1 MSHHRRAGDTVSAV
15 SRARQPT
22 AADAGRADAKRTKG
36 ARPAKP
42 DKRSEQPSSE
52 QPSDESEL
60 DAAPEP
66 KVGLLA
72 RAAAARLAAWS
83 STTGAF
89 DTAVCLVYLSFAL
102 WITHGLWPNPNVR
115 AIGENANDQVL
126 IEWFLAHGVLVWR
139 GDFSFVTDRLN
150 SPDGVNLMSNAS
162 HILHGVLM
170 APVTVLFGAAVSF
183 ALLVA
188 LNLAA
193 TAAGWYLL
201 FARGLGLNRG
211 GALVGAF
218 FTGFAPGMISQSN
231 SHLHMTAQWLVP
243 PMVWCLIR
251 LTRVR
256 TWRSTLLTAVGLA
269 ALLCAQLLLGEEVL
283 FLTALTLLVFTVIYA
298 AIRWRWALQI
308 GPRFLG
314 GAAIA
319 AGLSVVALAYPL
331 WIQLHGPQHTPNAPF
346 APIYFYADIASYA
359 VISPLSIAGSESAG
373 KLSTSATEMNA
384 YLGLPLLLVLLALVV
399 WRWRSPL
406 VLAAAGAGIV
416 MAILSFGPFP
426 SINGER
432 TGWPSLYNNIADI
445 PLVNGALPTR
455 YSLALIPLIGLVL
468 AVGIDAALR
477 AGAVTEVL
485 VPVAVV
491 AALIP
496 ILPRPLATVDRLP
509 VPDFITSGAWHQCV
523 PDGGVLVPVPLPT
536 PTEPDAMRW
545 PAAANAAFG
554 IPEGFFIGP
563 YGPEGR
569 SSIGTYKQPT
579 SALLADV
586 THTGNIPEITDDTRA
601 QARKDLAYWK
611 ADCVALAHGPNDG
624 ALRSTLDA
632 LLGPGTPIDDT
643 WTWKITR

>member
-1 MSHHRRAGDTVSAV
+1 VSHKCRAGDTVSAV

-22 AADAGRADAKRTKG
+22 TADPGRADARRTK
-36 ARPAKP
+36 AAEPAKTDDTAAGAP
-42 DKRSEQPSSE
+42 AEPPGDDASRPTLRSR
-52 QPSDESEL
+52 
-60 DAAPEP
+60 
-66 KVGLLA
+66 V
-72 RAAAARLAAWS
+72 AAWT

-89 DTAVCLVYLSFAL
+89 DTAACLVYLTFAL
-102 WITHGLWPNPNVR
+102 WVTHGLWPDPNVR

-162 HILHGVLM
+162 HIVHGVLM

-211 GALVGAF
+211 AALVGAF

-243 PMVWCLIR
+243 PMVWCVIK
-251 LTRVR
+251 LTRVQ
-256 TWRSTLLTAVGLA
+256 TPRSTLITAFGLA
-269 ALLCAQLLLGEEVL
+269 ALVCTQLLLGEEVL
-283 FLTALTLLVFTVIYA
+283 FLTALTLLLFGLIYA
-298 AIRWRWALQI
+298 AIRWRWTIEMA
-308 GPRFLG
+308 PRFLAG
-314 GAAIA
+314 GVVA
-319 AGLSVVALAYPL
+319 AGVSLLAMAYPL
-331 WIQLHGPQHTPNAPF
+331 WVQLDGPLHTPNAPF

-359 VISPLSIAGSESAG
+359 VISPLSIAGSTEAG
-373 KLSTSATEMNA
+373 KLATSATEMNA
-384 YLGLPLLLVLLALVV
+384 YLGLPLLFVLLGLAV
-399 WRWRSPL
+399 WRWRSP
-406 VLAAAGAGIV
+406 VVVAASVAGIV

-426 SINGER
+426 AINGER

-468 AVGIDAALR
+468 AICVDAAVR
-477 AGAVTEVL
+477 AGGAARVI
-485 VPVAVV
+485 VPVAIV
-491 AALIP
+491 AALVP
-496 ILPRPLATVDRLP
+496 TLPKPLTTVERAP
-509 VPDFITSGAWHQCV
+509 VPEFITSGDWRQCA

-545 PAAANAAFG
+545 PAAANDAFG

-586 THTGNIPEITDDTRA
+586 AHTGALPAITDATRA
-601 QARKDLAYWK
+601 LARRDLAFWK
-611 ADCVALAHGPNDG
+611 ADCVALAHGPFEG
-624 ALRSTLDA
+624 QLRSTLEA
-632 LLGPGTPIDDT
+632 LLGPGTPINDT

>member
-1 MSHHRRAGDTVSAV
+1 V

-22 AADAGRADAKRTKG
+22 AADAGRADAKRTK
-36 ARPAKP
+36 ATEPAK
-42 DKRSEQPSSE
+42 
-52 QPSDESEL
+52 SDQS
-60 DAAPEP
+60 
-66 KVGLLA
+66 
-72 RAAAARLAAWS
+72 AAATAAETQVDEAPGATRW
-83 STTGAF
+83 TRVVTWTGTPGAF
-89 DTAVCLVYLSFAL
+89 DTAVCLVYLTFAL
-102 WITHGLWPNPNVR
+102 WLTHGLWPNPNVR
-115 AIGENANDQVL
+115 AVGENANDQVL

-211 GALVGAF
+211 AALVGAF

-243 PMVWCLIR
+243 PMVWCVIR

-256 TWRSTLLTAVGLA
+256 TLQSTLITAIGLA
-269 ALLCAQLLLGEEVL
+269 ALICAQLLLGEEVL
-283 FLTALTLLVFTVIYA
+283 FLSALTLLLFGLIYA
-298 AIRWRWALQI
+298 AIRWRWALDMA
-308 GPRFLG
+308 PRFLAG
-314 GAAIA
+314 GGLAGAISA
-319 AGLSVVALAYPL
+319 LVLAYPL
-331 WIQLHGPQHTPNAPF
+331 WVQLHGPQHTPNAPF
-346 APIYFYADIASYA
+346 APIYFYADIASYG
-359 VISPLSIAGSESAG
+359 VFSPLSVAGGEEAG
-373 KLSTSATEMNA
+373 KLATSATEMNA
-384 YLGLPLLLVLLALVV
+384 YLGLPLLLVLLGLAV
-399 WRWRSPL
+399 WRWRSPA
-406 VLAAAGAGIV
+406 VVAATIAGIV

-426 SINGER
+426 AINGER

-455 YSLALIPLIGLVL
+455 YSLALIPLVGLVL
-468 AVGIDAALR
+468 AICIDAAAR
-477 AGAVTEVL
+477 AGGATRAI
-485 VPVAVV
+485 VPVAIV
-491 AALIP
+491 AALLP
-496 ILPRPLATVDRLP
+496 TLPRPLATMERAP
-509 VPDFITSGAWHQCV
+509 VPEFVTSGDWRQCA

-545 PAAANAAFG
+545 PAAADAAFG

-586 THTGNIPEITDDTRA
+586 AQTGTIPNITDVTRA
-601 QARKDLAYWK
+601 QARRDLAFWK
-611 ADCVALAHGPNDG
+611 ADCVALAHGPFE
-624 ALRSTLDA
+624 AQLRSTLEA
-632 LLGPGTPIDDT
+632 LLGPGTPIDGT